1 MLYSTHIYTQC
12 RLWFEQTWKNYS
24 TILTQSLWELD
35 VGVWRFGRLNWWLVV
50 FFSVVIVVVRCWF
63 EWLAGWINK
72 FRGLY
77 SKSNETQ
84 TRTQTHAQTNCTTN
98 PVALNVPNV
107 ASVLRFFSSFFCQFF
122 FLSFVNNYVRSTVR
136 SINEWIWMWGKSLH
150 WMVTLLNWC

>member
-1 MLYSTHIYTQC
+1 MSIVIWTNLEKSFNYTHTIVMGVGCWRLAFWSLELMACCFSFQLLSLLYA
-12 RLWFEQTWKNYS
+12 
-24 TILTQSLWELD
+24 
-35 VGVWRFGRLNWWLVV
+35 VGLNDWLVG
-50 FFSVVIVVVRCWF
+50 
-63 EWLAGWINK
+63 LINSGGCIRNPTK
-72 FRGLY
+72 H
-77 SKSNETQ
+77 KHA
-84 TRTQTHAQTNCTTN
+84 RTQTHAQTNCTTN